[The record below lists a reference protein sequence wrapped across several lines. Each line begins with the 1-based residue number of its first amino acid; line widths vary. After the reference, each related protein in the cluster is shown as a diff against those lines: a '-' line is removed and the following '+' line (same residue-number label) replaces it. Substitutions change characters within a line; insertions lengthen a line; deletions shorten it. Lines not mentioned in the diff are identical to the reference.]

1 MALLFGKRSIRLSQH
16 QVSWPQHK
24 TNFVEKNLYG
34 YLGDLKDQALER
46 ISLDWKGLNE
56 VDIANSSINIE
67 SLAERKSKI
76 ERGIAG
82 AKKAMEAD
90 GYEVIEVDL

>member
-1 MALLFGKRSIRLSQH
+1 
-16 QVSWPQHK
+16 
-24 TNFVEKNLYG
+24 
-34 YLGDLKDQALER
+34 
-46 ISLDWKGLNE
+46 LNE